1 MSDYVKLASE
11 AGEKYLTA
19 VTEGQESFLK
29 YAAAYSE
36 WASKAPTVPAPGYV
50 SEMPTPREIAEASFD
65 FANKL
70 LSQQKAFA
78 DKLMAS
84 SSPAS

>member
-1 MSDYVKLASE
+1 
-11 AGEKYLTA
+11 
-19 VTEGQESFLK
+19 
-29 YAAAYSE
+29 
-36 WASKAPTVPAPGYV
+36 
-50 SEMPTPREIAEASFD
+50 MPTPREIAEASFD